1 MPAVCEITAPRIA
14 CSHTSVQRITTVH
27 VRAHA
32 ALPPQLKEKAL
43 GMDAPTGSR
52 PGKINP
58 AVVPTDDH
66 PAAPLVDVMAGRRL
80 MVRVVVRLEGR
91 IAPL

>member
-1 MPAVCEITAPRIA
+1 MPAPGCVCAAYSIV
-14 CSHTSVQRITTVH
+14 CSHFSAADSILH
-27 VRAHA
+27 VCACRT
-32 ALPPQLKEKAL
+32 PSSTEEKVL

-58 AVVPTDDH
+58 AVVPADDH
-66 PAAPLVDVMAGRRL
+66 PTAPLVDVMAGRRL